1 MTDREVEIPYAPRE
15 LQQRIH
21 DSLKRFNVLVC
32 HRRFGKTVLCIN
44 QLIKSAI
51 ECERD
56 RPRFAYIAPLYRQA
70 KQAAWDYLKYYTR
83 PIPGMEAFE
92 SELRVD
98 LPGGRRVQLFGADNP
113 DAIRGIYL
121 DGAVLDEYAQIPPKL
136 WPEVIR
142 PALTDRQGWA
152 TFIGTPKGRNSFC
165 ELYEAAKVNPAWYA
179 AMFKAS
185 ETGIIDPEELAAARK
200 DMGEDQ
206 YEQEFECS
214 FQAALLGAYYG
225 KILAQAEKDGRI
237 GKVPWEPTIQVYV
250 SWDLGIGDSTALWF
264 FQVHR
269 REVRIIDCYE
279 ASGVGLDHYV
289 KVMREKPYTYAQE
302 ANLWPHD
309 IDVQELGTGKSRLD
323 VAQTLGLRGKIV
335 PKIPIDDG
343 IGAVRMLLP
352 RCWFD
357 AEKCKAGLEALRQY
371 QREYDD
377 EMKVF
382 KNKPRH
388 DWTSH
393 FADSMRYMAVGMPDA
408 DAGAF
413 KPIAYPRD
421 HVSNKLVI

>member
-1 MTDREVEIPYAPRE
+1 MTDREVEIPYAPRV
-15 LQQRIH
+15 LQRRIH

-44 QLIKSAI
+44 QLIKDAI
-51 ECERD
+51 LCERE

-70 KQAAWDYLKYYTR
+70 KQAAWDYLKHYTR
-83 PIPGMEAFE
+83 PIPGVQAFE

-98 LPGGRRVQLFGADNP
+98 LPGERRVQLFGADNP

-121 DGAVLDEYAQIPPKL
+121 DGVVLDEYAQIPPKL

-165 ELYEAAKVNPAWYA
+165 ELYENAKADPTWYA

-185 ETGIIDPEELAAARK
+185 ETGIIPAEELAAALK
-200 DMGEDQ
+200 VMGEDQ

-225 KILAQAEKDGRI
+225 KILTQLEKNGQI

-250 SWDLGIGDSTALWF
+250 SWDLGIGDSTSLWF
-264 FQVHR
+264 FQIHR
-269 REVRIIDCYE
+269 REVRVIDFYE
-279 ASGVGLDHYV
+279 TSGVGLDHYV
-289 KVMREKPYTYAQE
+289 KVMREKPYTYAQD

-309 IDVQELGTGKSRLD
+309 MAVQELGTGKSRLD

-335 PKIPIDDG
+335 PKLPIDDG

-357 AEKCKAGLEALRQY
+357 AEKCKYGLEALRQY

-382 KNKPRH
+382 RNKPRH

-393 FADSMRYMAVGMPDA
+393 ASDS
-408 DAGAF
+408 F
-413 KPIAYPRD
+413 
-421 HVSNKLVI
+421 

>member
-1 MTDREVEIPYAPRE
+1 MEREVIIPYAPRI
-15 LQQRIH
+15 LQAQIH
-21 DSLKRFNVLVC
+21 ASLKRFNVLVC

-44 QLIKSAI
+44 ELIRKSI
-51 ECERD
+51 ECELE
-56 RPRFAYIAPLYRQA
+56 RPRHAYVAPLYRQA
-70 KQAAWDYLKYYTR
+70 KQAAWDYLKHYSR
-83 PIPGMEAFE
+83 PIPGFEAFE

-98 LPGGRRVQLFGADNP
+98 LPGGRRIQLFGADNP

-121 DGAVLDEYAQIPPKL
+121 DGVVLDEYAQVPPKL

-142 PALTDRQGWA
+142 PALTDRKGWA

-165 ELYEAAKVNPAWYA
+165 ELYENAKADPTWYA

-185 ETGIIDPEELAAARK
+185 ETGIIAPDELAAALK

-206 YEQEFECS
+206 YAQEFECS

-225 KILAQAEKDGRI
+225 KILTQAEKDGRI
-237 GKVPWEPTIQVYV
+237 TKVPWEPTIQVHV
-250 SWDLGIGDSTALWF
+250 AWDLGIGDSTALWF
-264 FQVHR
+264 VQVHR
-269 REVRIIDCYE
+269 REVRVIDFYE
-279 ASGVGLDHYV
+279 TSGVGLDHYV
-289 KVMREKPYTYAQE
+289 KVLRDKPYTYAQD
-302 ANLWPHD
+302 ANIWPHD
-309 IDVQELGTGKSRLD
+309 IDVQELGTGKSRLE
-323 VAQTLGLRGKIV
+323 VAKTLGLRGTIAK
-335 PKIPIDDG
+335 KLPIDDG

-357 AEKCKAGLEALRQY
+357 AEKCKLGLEALRQY

-393 FADSMRYMAVGMPDA
+393 AADAFRYLAIGLPDA
-408 DAGAF
+408 DVSVH
-413 KPIAYPRD
+413 KPIVYPKD
-421 HVSNKLVI
+421 HFSNRLVI